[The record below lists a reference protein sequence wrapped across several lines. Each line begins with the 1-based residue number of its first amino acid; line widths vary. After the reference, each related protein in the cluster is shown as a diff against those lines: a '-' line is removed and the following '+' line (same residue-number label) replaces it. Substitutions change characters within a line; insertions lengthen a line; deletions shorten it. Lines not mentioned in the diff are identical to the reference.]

1 MNELKHKKIEIYF
14 FKMLLTTFGVFIED
28 EKILDG
34 MLTCANIVLKDSD
47 WSNIK
52 SEDAM
57 VEMYNKA
64 FHDTKAFYL
73 KLIKD
78 KNETLPKLRESEV

>member
-14 FKMLLTTFGVFIED
+14 FKMLLTTIGVFIED

-52 SEDAM
+52 SEDDM
-57 VEMYNKA
+57 VELYNKA
-64 FHDTKAFYL
+64 YHDTKECYL
-73 KLIKD
+73 KLVKER
-78 KNETLPKLRESEV
+78 NETLSKLRKSEV